1 MKQLNDLVARFV
13 REEDGAAASEYA
25 ILVAVIVVAVYAA
38 VKLFDLG
45 GIFTTVNTKVSDCVA
60 GAAGCK

>member
-1 MKQLNDLVARFV
+1 MDKLNTLMARFV

-38 VKLFDLG
+38 VKVFNLNT
-45 GIFTTVNTKVSDCVA
+45 IFGQVSNKVQNCVA
-60 GAAGCK
+60 GTNCT